1 MKRVATIGVYGWA
14 LDEWLA
20 ALEDTGVVLVV
31 DIRQRRGVRGREYA
45 WANAKRLE
53 AALEDAGISYRHEP
67 SLAPTTE
74 IRQVQYEEDR
84 RQGVGKRSRT
94 VASPEYVERYG
105 REILDRADLDGFV
118 ASLPEHGA
126 LALMCV
132 EREPELCHRS
142 LVAERLA
149 ERFGVDVRHL

>member
-1 MKRVATIGVYGWA
+1 VKQVATIGVYGWT
-14 LDEWLA
+14 LEKWLA
-20 ALEDTGVVLVV
+20 ALDEAGVVLVV
-31 DIRQRRGVRGREYA
+31 DIRQRRGVRGSEYA

-53 AALEDAGISYRHEP
+53 GALEAAGVGYRHEP

-84 RQGVGKRSRT
+84 RQGVGKRSRM
-94 VASPEYVERYG
+94 VASPEYAERYR
-105 REILDRADLDGFV
+105 REILDRADLDGFL
-118 ASLPEHGA
+118 ASLQEDGTSA
-126 LALMCV
+126 LLCV
-132 EREPELCHRS
+132 EHEPEACHRS

>member
-1 MKRVATIGVYGWA
+1 VKRVATIGVYGWT
-14 LDEWLA
+14 LEEWLA
-20 ALEDTGVVLVV
+20 ALRDAGVVLVV
-31 DIRQRRGVRGREYA
+31 DIRQRRGVRGQEYA

-53 AALEDAGISYRHEP
+53 AALAEAGIGYRHEL

-84 RQGVGKRSRT
+84 RQGVGKRSRQ
-94 VASPEYVERYG
+94 VASPEYVERYR
-105 REILDRADLDGFV
+105 REILDPADLDGFV
-118 ASLPEHGA
+118 ASLPADGA
-126 LALMCV
+126 SALMCV

-149 ERFGVDVRHL
+149 ERYGVEARHL